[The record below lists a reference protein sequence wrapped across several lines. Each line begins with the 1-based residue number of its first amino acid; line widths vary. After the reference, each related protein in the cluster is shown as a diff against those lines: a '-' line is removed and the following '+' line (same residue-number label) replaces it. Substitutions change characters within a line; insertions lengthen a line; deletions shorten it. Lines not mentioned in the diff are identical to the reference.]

1 MQPTVTA
8 GSGLFSQGNAANTKS
23 RTDARRMST
32 YSRWP
37 MLRTT
42 ATSCL
47 NRFGTV
53 LTSLVSRSAAR
64 PVAPLLSTGRRGN
77 SCVSPTQSTPVTT
90 STRHP
95 SLKPSIAAQVQFSA
109 LPAGASTTRPR
120 TPTTGLRSSSSRA
133 TGRSPRIG
141 PGAAPTA
148 RSAPLNKCLDVTG
161 GATASGTPLQLWD
174 CNGTAAQEWRWRQQ
188 TRLVNPQSGRCLNV
202 AGGSVADGV
211 RLEISD
217 CDDNAVRFGG
227 YLEGGQ
233 VSTENNRI
241 FSNSHC
247 DRPLLNR

>member
-148 RSAPLNKCLDVTG
+148 RSARSTSVWTSLAPRLPAERRFSFGT
-161 GATASGTPLQLWD
+161 ATAQPLR
-174 CNGTAAQEWRWRQQ
+174 NG
-188 TRLVNPQSGRCLNV
+188 
-202 AGGSVADGV
+202 AG
-211 RLEISD
+211 
-217 CDDNAVRFGG
+217 DN
-227 YLEGGQ
+227 
-233 VSTENNRI
+233 
-241 FSNSHC
+241 
-247 DRPLLNR
+247 RPDS